1 MPQSSPHLQ
10 PLQTVDRA
18 LEILLSF
25 DEFRTEWGVI
35 ELSEEFGWSRST
47 AQRLLAS
54 LAARGFLRADPSNRR
69 YRLGPAAWR
78 IAALWERSGGLA
90 AMVEPLLAPFAQ
102 ATRRTALFCIPD
114 GTHVRCISAVSGV
127 KGPQRSHPYLNELYP
142 AHAGA
147 TSRAFF
153 AFLDPAFRRDLIEG
167 RPLARLSTLTQV
179 DTEAIERLF
188 DETLENGYAYSEG
201 EYDAGS
207 QALAVPVFAGS
218 RPAGSLTLVENKYT
232 HHEDGLTDHLELLKA
247 KAEELTTILSNRRPP
262 APGRSWRRGRSAT
275 SLHQENHHA

>member
-1 MPQSSPHLQ
+1 M
-10 PLQTVDRA
+10 
-18 LEILLSF
+18 EILLSF
-25 DEFRTEWGVI
+25 DEFRSEWGVT

-90 AMVEPLLAPFAQ
+90 AMIEPLLSSLAQ
-102 ATRRTALFCIPD
+102 ATRRTTLFCIPD
-114 GTHVRCISAVSGV
+114 GTHVRCITAVSGV
-127 KGPQRSHPYLNELYP
+127 EGPQRSHPYLNELYP

-153 AFLDPAFRRDLIEG
+153 AFLDPAFRRDLIQG

-179 DTEAIERLF
+179 DTEAIESLF
-188 DETLENGYAYSEG
+188 DQTLENGYAYSEG

-218 RPAGSLTLVENKYT
+218 RPAGSLTLVESK
-232 HHEDGLTDHLELLKA
+232 HAPHDDELIDHLDALKS
-247 KAEELTTILSNRRPP
+247 KAEELSTVLSNRRPP
-262 APGRSWRRGRSAT
+262 APGRAWRRGRLAS
-275 SLHQENHHA
+275 SSR

>member
-1 MPQSSPHLQ
+1 MDELTPEIQ

-25 DEFRTEWGVI
+25 DEFRSEWGVT

-78 IAALWERSGGLA
+78 IAALWERSGGLSS
-90 AMVEPLLAPFAQ
+90 MIEPLLIPLAQ
-102 ATRRTALFCIPD
+102 ESRRTALFCIPD
-114 GTHVRCISAVSGV
+114 GTHVRCITAISGIE
-127 KGPQRSHPYLNELYP
+127 GPQRTHPFLNELYP

-147 TSRAFF
+147 TSRAHF
-153 AFLDPAFRRDLIEG
+153 AFLDPAFRRNLLDG
-167 RPLARLSTLTQV
+167 RPLASLSPLTQV
-179 DTEAIERLF
+179 DLQAIEVAF
-188 DETLENGYAYSEG
+188 DETVAQGYAYSEG

-207 QALAVPVFAGS
+207 QALAVPVFALN
-218 RPAGSLTLVENKYT
+218 RPAGSVTLVENK
-232 HHEDGLTDHLELLKA
+232 HGNHDDELFAHLDSLQGLAGKITEL
-247 KAEELTTILSNRRPP
+247 LSNRPV
-262 APGRSWRRGRSAT
+262 PGPKRHWRRGQHAT
-275 SLHQENHHA
+275 QKR